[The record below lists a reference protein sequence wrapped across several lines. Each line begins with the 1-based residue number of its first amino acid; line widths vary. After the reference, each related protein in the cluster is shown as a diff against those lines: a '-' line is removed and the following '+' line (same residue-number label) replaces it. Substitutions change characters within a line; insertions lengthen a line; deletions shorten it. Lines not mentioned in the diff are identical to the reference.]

1 MTSSQTPPVERPV
14 VAVIGAGVMGAGIA
28 QVLSAECRVRLHDV
42 SGDQLADAMKRIE
55 HGRFGLLAAVERGR
69 TTAAAA
75 SAALGRIR
83 PTTDLG
89 AACADADVVVEAV
102 PEDLGLKMTVFAE
115 LDARCPER
123 TVLTSNS
130 GGLPIVA
137 LAHATRRP
145 ERVLGWHWAQP
156 TAVMRLAE
164 LVVHPTVA
172 DEAVALVAD
181 LARRCRKN
189 PITVHDQP
197 HEWGYVAN
205 RINAAARREAAR
217 IVEEGVA
224 TPDQVDQ
231 LVKDCFRWP
240 MGPFEMQST
249 TSLD

>member
-1 MTSSQTPPVERPV
+1 MTSNRNHPGERHV

-28 QVLSAECRVRLHDV
+28 QVLAAECDVRLHDV
-42 SGDQLADAMKRIE
+42 SDRQLSDAIHRIE

-69 TTAAAA
+69 TTAEAA
-75 SAALGRIR
+75 SEALGRVR
-83 PTTDLG
+83 PTTDLDL
-89 AACADADVVVEAV
+89 ACAEADLVVEAV
-102 PEDLGLKMTVFAE
+102 PEQLGLKMTVFAE
-115 LDARCPER
+115 LDARCPAR

-145 ERVLGWHWAQP
+145 DRVLGWHWAQP

-172 DEAVALVAD
+172 DDALALVAD
-181 LARRCRKN
+181 LARRCGKN
-189 PITVHDQP
+189 PITVRDQP

-205 RINAAARREAAR
+205 RINAAVRREAAR
-217 IVEEGVA
+217 IVDEGVA
-224 TPDQVDQ
+224 TPVQVDQ